1 MTLFR
6 HINGL
11 LYKLEMVRR
20 RHYTEAPRLV
30 ATPYKH
36 QTEIKNPR
44 MEDFTAV
51 THC

>member
-6 HINGL
+6 HLNGL

-20 RHYTEAPRLV
+20 PRYTEAPRLV

-36 QTEIKNPR
+36 QTEIKNPC
-44 MEDFTAV
+44 MKDFSAV
-51 THC
+51 AYC